1 MTALRLLLSLPLLA
15 VLSASPVLAQ
25 QSVTNAFKGFSGR
38 SDQPV
43 KIEANQL
50 DVRESD
56 QAAIFTGNVFVQQG
70 DSTLKS
76 SKLTVFYDNT
86 PAAKGAAPAPAA
98 AAGPQGSRNIRRI
111 EAEGNV
117 VVQSKDQHATG
128 DRGVFDLPSNTVT
141 VTGNVVLTQGQNV
154 LRGNR
159 LVVDLTTQQ
168 SKLESS
174 ASGGR
179 VQGVFGPAKPA
190 TQ

>member
-1 MTALRLLLSLPLLA
+1 MTALRLLLALPLLA
-15 VLSASPVLAQ
+15 ALSTSPSLAQ
-25 QSVTNAFKGFSGR
+25 QAVTDAFKGFSGR

-43 KIEANQL
+43 KIEADRL

-70 DSTLKS
+70 DSTLRS
-76 SKLTVFYDNT
+76 SKLTVFYDNK
-86 PAAKGAAPAPAA
+86 PAAKGAAPAAA
-98 AAGPQGSRNIRRI
+98 AASSQAGRNIRRI
-111 EAEGNV
+111 EAEGSV

-128 DRGVFDLPSNTVT
+128 DRGIFDLPSNTVT

-154 LRGNR
+154 LRGNK

-168 SKLESS
+168 SKLESA

-190 TQ
+190 PQ